1 VPGTA
6 RATSFTEG
14 LRRGKLLDTELGL
27 RPECPHCL
35 YNGGDEPQ
43 TSQYPFL
50 LFEDVVIVRALSM
63 DRPGGPLRLNEA
75 DLASDAQDPQSPRFT
90 CGDCEGNFDLSAEDF
105 QRFTES
111 GVGY

>member
-1 VPGTA
+1 MI
-6 RATSFTEG
+6 ATGAFTEG
-14 LRRGKLLDTELGL
+14 LRRGKLLDTDAGL

-50 LFEDVVIVRALSM
+50 LFEDVVIGRALSR
-63 DRPGGPLRLNEA
+63 DKPGGALRLDEA

-90 CGDCEGNFDLSAEDF
+90 CGDCEGEFVLSAEDF
-105 QRFTES
+105 QRFTDS

>member
-1 VPGTA
+1 MI
-6 RATSFTEG
+6 ATGALDEE
-14 LRRGKLLDTELGL
+14 LQRGKLLDTDSGL

-35 YNGGDEPQ
+35 YNGGDEPR

-50 LFEDVVIVRALSM
+50 LFENVVIGRTLSM
-63 DRPGGPLRLNEA
+63 DRPGDPLWLDEA
-75 DLASDAQDPQSPRFT
+75 VLTSDAQGPQSPRFT
-90 CGDCEGNFDLSAEDF
+90 CGDCEGNFVLSAEDL

>member
-1 VPGTA
+1 MI
-6 RATSFTEG
+6 ATGALDEE
-14 LRRGKLLDTELGL
+14 LQRGKLLDTDSGL

-35 YNGGDEPQ
+35 YNGGDEPR

-50 LFEDVVIVRALSM
+50 LFENVVISRTPLH
-63 DRPGGPLRLNEA
+63 GPTRSSLWLDDA
-75 DLASDAQDPQSPRFT
+75 GFISDAQVPQSPRFT
-90 CGDCEGNFDLSAEDF
+90 CGDCEGNFVLSAEDL

>member
-1 VPGTA
+1 MIAT
-6 RATSFTEG
+6 RAFTEG

-50 LFEDVVIVRALSM
+50 LFEDVVTVRTLSM
-63 DRPGGPLRLNEA
+63 DRPGGPLRLDGA

-90 CGDCEGNFDLSAEDF
+90 CGDCEGEFVLSPDDF

-111 GVGY
+111 GVCY